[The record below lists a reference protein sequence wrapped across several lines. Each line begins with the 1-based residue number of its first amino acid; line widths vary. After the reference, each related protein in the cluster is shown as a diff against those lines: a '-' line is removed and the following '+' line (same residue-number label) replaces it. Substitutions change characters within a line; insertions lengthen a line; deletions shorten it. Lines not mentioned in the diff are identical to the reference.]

1 MGYTYGCATATWT
14 RPQDSSVAV
23 SFLLSPIPAHIRK
36 QSDQEALASEATVMV
51 PGGTLSLVRN
61 LEKRVVGVVPLGG
74 GNMNAVAFETGARLE
89 AEAKRE
95 SNRGSTQRT
104 ADKVWSK
111 RERSSLVERMK
122 PLKLNP
128 RIAHG
133 CLMVGVSE
141 AG

>member
-1 MGYTYGCATATWT
+1 
-14 RPQDSSVAV
+14 
-23 SFLLSPIPAHIRK
+23 
-36 QSDQEALASEATVMV
+36 
-51 PGGTLSLVRN
+51 
-61 LEKRVVGVVPLGG
+61 
-74 GNMNAVAFETGARLE
+74 MNAVAFETGARLE

-128 RIAHG
+128 RIAYG